1 MPARSAPARGHGP
14 GRSATPRG
22 RDSEVQ
28 KRPYSEDASDFGPLA
43 RSHRHTTGLRA
54 AKKMDL
60 IGVLS
65 NHDLQGWLARLVKK
79 LAAVRASGER
89 RRQAATCR
97 QRPRRPGWVL
107 KAVVWVLADRGE
119 PMRAK
124 DIHAAV
130 EAFLGVP
137 VAGSSVKAALAANVS
152 GSSRRFVRIARG
164 RYTLA

>member
-1 MPARSAPARGHGP
+1 
-14 GRSATPRG
+14 
-22 RDSEVQ
+22 
-28 KRPYSEDASDFGPLA
+28 
-43 RSHRHTTGLRA
+43 
-54 AKKMDL
+54 MDL
-60 IGVLS
+60 TGVLS
-65 NHDLQGWLARLVKK
+65 NHELQGSLGRLAKK
-79 LAAVRASGER
+79 LRAVRASGEP

-107 KAVVWVLADRGE
+107 KAVVRVLVDRGE

-130 EAFLGVP
+130 EASLGVP